1 MVVMGT
7 EPGQQRRWTGKVAG
21 VSEDRKTIEITA
33 MGKTQSIVDA
43 QGRPFP
49 AGIQPGKYGKV
60 VLDKS
65 GNLAFEGKEKARSR
79 SRGVA

>member
-1 MVVMGT
+1 MGT

-21 VSEDRKTIEITA
+21 ISEDRKTIEIIA

-43 QGRPFP
+43 RGRPFP
-49 AGIQPGKYGKV
+49 AGIQPGQYGKV
-60 VLDKS
+60 LLDKT
-65 GNLAFEGKEKARSR
+65 GNLTFDGKEKTRGR

>member
-21 VSEDRKTIEITA
+21 ISEDRKTIEIIA

-43 QGRPFP
+43 RGRPFP
-49 AGIQPGKYGKV
+49 TEIHPGQYGKV

-65 GNLAFEGKEKARSR
+65 GNLAFDGKEKTRGR
-79 SRGVA
+79 SRGVS

>member
-1 MVVMGT
+1 MVNLD
-7 EPGQQRRWTGKVAG
+7 A
-21 VSEDRKTIEITA
+21 VSTPILDTFARCLTTMEIIA

-49 AGIQPGKYGKV
+49 AGIQPGQYGKV